1 MFIVGRTI
9 AGIAGGMTISNC
21 PVYMSEIS
29 PPHTRG
35 FLVGL
40 QGVCIVWAYIIGS
53 CLALGFSYV
62 SESYQWRLNYIVAV
76 FFGILLLVSL
86 FFLPESPRWLVEKGR
101 NAEAATILD
110 RLHRTKSD
118 PKGRVAHAEMI
129 QIQAQVEHERGLP
142 RGYLYILKTPSL
154 RRRFICTALVWS
166 MGQSTGINVIATLT
180 PVLFASLGFDT
191 TLQLALSIVWTVC
204 LQIGCVINV
213 ILLDRVGRK
222 KLLGRLLGANNR
234 YVCY

>member
-1 MFIVGRTI
+1 MFIVGRII

-40 QGVCIVWAYIIGS
+40 QGVCIVSAYIIGS
-53 CLALGFSYV
+53 CLSLAFSFV
-62 SESYQWRLNYIVAV
+62 SESYQWRLNYVVAV
-76 FFGILLLVSL
+76 FFGIMLLISL
-86 FFLPESPRWLVEKGR
+86 IFLPESPRWLVEKGHTK
-101 NAEAATILD
+101 EAAAILE

-118 PKGRVAHAEMI
+118 PTGKVAHAEMI
-129 QIQAQVEHERGLP
+129 QIQAQVEVERTLP

-154 RRRFICTALVWS
+154 RKRFICTALVWT

-180 PVLFASLGFDT
+180 PTLFATLGFDT
-191 TLQLALSIVWTVC
+191 TLQLTLSIVWTIC

-213 ILLDRVGRK
+213 HLLDRVGRK
-222 KLLGRLLGANNR
+222 NLLGVFR
-234 YVCY
+234 CP